1 MKHFLKTLHPTR
13 VFAFCE
19 AVVAAVAAFLPLT
32 GEQVALICGVFAVL
46 TGEQVRRKVSN

>member
-13 VFAFCE
+13 VFALGE
-19 AVVAAVAAFLPLT
+19 AVVAGIAAFMPLT
-32 GEQVALICGVFAVL
+32 GEQVALICGIFAVL